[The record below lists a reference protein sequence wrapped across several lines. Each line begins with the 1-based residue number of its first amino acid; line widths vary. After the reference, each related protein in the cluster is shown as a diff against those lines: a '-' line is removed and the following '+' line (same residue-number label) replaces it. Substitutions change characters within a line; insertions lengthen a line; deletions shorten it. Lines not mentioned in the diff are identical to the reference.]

1 MMQENMELCSSFTTS
16 SPKFICHQ
24 TNDNPDIH
32 QNNIALKETTYNG
45 RLANDGHE
53 NSNNNDGIVASSAEP
68 FLLPTHKYDNVSEV
82 SHLSASSCETLL
94 TCVPNEDLKQDQ
106 SIDEIDD
113 LVHNNEMASTLDMSP
128 MLLNECITN
137 SDDTTSHAMSKSSQD
152 LVLVPSINSS
162 TISSPSSGS
171 SPSTSSS
178 INQTRSSASINDTTS
193 TLCSPF
199 RRRKKMID
207 IDDVVAVESSPTSSK
222 NSTTRAKRSINGIT
236 LPISSKMENSSSAK
250 TAITRDELLS
260 LYILKLDEE
269 ANYFKVSP
277 TSPEEELCDCSK
289 CQSYYSDYYS
299 RYLEEYERRQNGA
312 PSNNDHPVEEP
323 VIHTC
328 DNETESI
335 GKNIE
340 AALLMDDILNNGI
353 NFCAIM

>member
-1 MMQENMELCSSFTTS
+1 MELCSNFNQS
-16 SPKFICHQ
+16 SPKFTCRDS
-24 TNDNPDIH
+24 NVSPDLH
-32 QNNIALKETTYNG
+32 QNNIALKETKYNG
-45 RLANDGHE
+45 RLANDGCE
-53 NSNNNDGIVASSAEP
+53 NSNNNDAIVASSATEP
-68 FLLPTHKYDNVSEV
+68 FLLPTHKYDNVSEM

-94 TCVPNEDLKQDQ
+94 TCVPSEDYKQDM
-106 SIDEIDD
+106 SIDELDV
-113 LVHNNEMASTLDMSP
+113 LANNKDMASSLDMSP
-128 MLLNECITN
+128 ILLHECNTN
-137 SDDTTSHAMSKSSQD
+137 SDATTSHEMSKSSQD

-207 IDDVVAVESSPTSSK
+207 IDDVVTIESSPTSSK
-222 NSTTRAKRSINGIT
+222 NSTTRGKRSVNGIT
-236 LPISSKMENSSSAK
+236 LPISSKMENNSSAK

-312 PSNNDHPVEEP
+312 TSTNDHPAEES

-328 DNETESI
+328 DKETENI